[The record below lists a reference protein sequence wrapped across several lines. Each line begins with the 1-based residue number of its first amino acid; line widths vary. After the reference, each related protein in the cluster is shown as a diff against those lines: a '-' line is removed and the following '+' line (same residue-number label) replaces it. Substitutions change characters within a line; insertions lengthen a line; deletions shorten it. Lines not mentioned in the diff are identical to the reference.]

1 MSVTNGRKVCTGVL
15 SSGEKGLRGSELGW
29 ISTAVSV
36 EENSRG
42 ELSYRR
48 RNAGGERCVL
58 C

>member
-1 MSVTNGRKVCTGVL
+1 MIRNTRKSENWL
-15 SSGEKGLRGSELGW
+15 SERGW
-29 ISTAVSV
+29 ILTAVSV

-58 C
+58 LIGRIS